1 MTAGVRR
8 AEVPGVETAPT
19 RSGART
25 AAIQRT
31 LAIIL
36 VLNLVVVAVKLV
48 VGVRSGSLTVIGA
61 TLESALDAMNNV
73 IAIVIV
79 ALAARGPD
87 EDHPYGHDKFETV
100 GALAIVGF
108 LSISCFE
115 LLRGAGTRLIHPAP
129 LATPGVLEFG
139 LLAGTALV
147 NVVVV
152 VHERRRG
159 RALGSP
165 LLLADAAHT
174 AGDLF
179 VTGLAVAS
187 LATAWLDLPWVD
199 PLLAIVVAS
208 VIAWSGFQI
217 LRVTVPV
224 LVDERG
230 VAADRVR
237 TAALGVGGVTGT
249 HAIRSRVNSAG
260 TIFVELTITV
270 AAGLDVT
277 HAHAIADAVERAI
290 GGSLGTADVTV
301 HVEPG

>member
-1 MTAGVRR
+1 MRPELPWVTPPDRKDL
-8 AEVPGVETAPT
+8 E
-19 RSGART
+19 RT

-31 LAIIL
+31 LAVIL
-36 VLNLVVVAVKLV
+36 ALNILVVAVKAMV
-48 VGVRSGSLTVIGA
+48 AYRTGSLTVLGA
-61 TLESALDAMNNV
+61 TLESALDALNNV
-73 IAIVIV
+73 VAIVIV
-79 ALAARGPD
+79 AVAARGPD

-115 LLRGAGTRLIHPAP
+115 LLRGAGQRLLDPAP
-129 LATPGVLEFG
+129 LDPPDRAGISL
-139 LLAGTALV
+139 LLATAAV

-152 VHERRRG
+152 TYERRRG

-174 AGDLF
+174 MGDLF
-179 VTGLAVAS
+179 VTALAVMSLAVAR
-187 LATAWLDLPWVD
+187 LGLGLTD
-199 PLLAIVVAS
+199 PLLAIAVAAI
-208 VIAWSGFQI
+208 IAWSGWQI

-230 VAADRVR
+230 IAADRVR
-237 TAALGVGGVTGT
+237 GAALGVPGVTGT
-249 HAIRSRVNSAG
+249 RGIRSRVNSAG
-260 TIFVELTITV
+260 TVFVEVTITV
-270 AAGLDVT
+270 AGGLDVE

-290 GGSLGTADVTV
+290 GVAVGSADVTV